1 MNHPDLTDEQLAQV
15 PQIAHDIW
23 EVAFG
28 DDAFMKGYTDE
39 EVICKLIRFSNK
51 ALAWDN
57 MYQEAQPDDDDEDT
71 QDNYDLREK
80 MDAHLKGVE
89 NDKEI

>member
-28 DDAFMKGYTDE
+28 DDAFTKGYTDE
-39 EVICKLIRFSNK
+39 EVICKLMEFSHK
-51 ALAWDN
+51 ALAWDT
-57 MYQEAQPDDDDEDT
+57 MWEEHQPNDTDEDT
-71 QDNYDLREK
+71 QEDYDLREK
-80 MDAHLKGVE
+80 METYLRSCQDA
-89 NDKEI
+89 